1 MLLVTF
7 FPLAKQERLLR
18 RRTPRNSPANVEA
31 SQSAT
36 VSSTS
41 SSPECNASAPKR
53 VSYLCSLLRLP
64 PMSTSSPPDH
74 GIFEA

>member
-53 VSYLCSLLRLP
+53 VSYLCSLLQLP